1 MKLKSFLLLL
11 SIAFVYSC
19 ASKTAPQPEKKV
31 VNEIIETEE
40 KETSFNFSNTVLTEN
55 QIQGKELYD
64 AKCASCHKLYAT
76 TDFSDEKWVRILKR
90 MQPKAK
96 INDAQREQIYDY
108 ITSGM

>member
-1 MKLKSFLLLL
+1 MKLKPVVFLL
-11 SIAFVYSC
+11 SIAFAYSC
-19 ASKTAPQPEKKV
+19 ATKTTPQPEKKV

-55 QIQGKELYD
+55 QIQGKELYQ

-76 TDFSDEKWVRILKR
+76 TDFSDEKWVNILKR